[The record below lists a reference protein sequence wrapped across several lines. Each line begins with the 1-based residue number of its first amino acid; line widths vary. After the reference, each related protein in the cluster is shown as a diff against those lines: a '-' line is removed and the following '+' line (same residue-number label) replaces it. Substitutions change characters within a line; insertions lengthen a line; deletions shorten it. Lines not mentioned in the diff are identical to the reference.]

1 MNTLILKYER
11 KTFFGSREYTEDRKD
26 NATAEDVKKAFNYL
40 KKDKN
45 AAIELD
51 GIVAMWDTMQ
61 DFNNGV
67 VSVYIY
73 PAANNCERQLMSI
86 AKAKTIMLTLSKLQ

>member
-11 KTFFGSREYTEDRKD
+11 KTFFGGREYTEDRKD

-45 AAIELD
+45 AAIELTNI
-51 GIVAMWDTMQ
+51 IVMWDTIQ
-61 DFNNGV
+61 DFDNGV
-67 VSVYIY
+67 VKVYIY
-73 PAANNCERQLMSI
+73 PTANNCESQLMSI
-86 AKAKTIMLTLSKLQ
+86 AKAKKLITDSLQ

>member
-40 KKDKN
+40 KKDKD
-45 AAIELD
+45 AAIELNR
-51 GIVAMWDTMQ
+51 IVAMWDTTQ
-61 DFNNGV
+61 DFDNGV

-73 PAANNCERQLMSI
+73 QAANNCEHQLMSI
-86 AKAKTIMLTLSKLQ
+86 AKAKKLITDLLQ